1 MDELRLQYG
10 HRVLDVGCGAGQ
22 TVLQLAEAVGP
33 AGAVVGIEIA
43 PLLVEIARKRIAGL
57 TQTSLRVEDAQS
69 AALPG
74 GYFDAVFSRFGVM
87 AFGDPKAAF
96 RNFHRALKPAGKL
109 AFVCWRSLAEND
121 LDLVPLRAAGLE
133 IEADHRP
140 FVFADPDRTESILIS
155 AGFRDVAIR
164 AHDEQVSSGSLD
176 AMLSVL
182 IKVGALGKILRERP
196 SLRRE
201 AEARVRSAL
210 AEYDTPDGV
219 KLKAA
224 TWIVTARA

>member
-10 HRVLDVGCGAGQ
+10 HHVLDVGCGAGQ
-22 TVLQLAEAVGP
+22 TVLQLAGAVGP
-33 AGAVVGIEIA
+33 AGSVVGIDIA
-43 PLLVEIARKRIAGL
+43 PLLVEIARKRTVGL
-57 TQTSLRVEDAQS
+57 TQVSLRVEDAQS

-74 GYFDAVFSRFGVM
+74 GFFDAVFSRFGVM
-87 AFGDPKAAF
+87 AFDDPKTAF
-96 RNFHRALKPAGKL
+96 HNFHRALKPEGQL

-121 LDLVPLRAAGLE
+121 LDLIPLRAAGLE
-133 IEADHRP
+133 IKVDHRP
-140 FVFADPDRTESILIS
+140 FVLADPNRTRAILIS
-155 AGFRDVAIR
+155 AGFRDVAVR

-182 IKVGALGKILRERP
+182 IKVGPLGKILRERP
-196 SLRRE
+196 SLRHE
-201 AEARVRSAL
+201 AEKRVRSAL
-210 AEYDTPDGV
+210 TEYDKPDGV